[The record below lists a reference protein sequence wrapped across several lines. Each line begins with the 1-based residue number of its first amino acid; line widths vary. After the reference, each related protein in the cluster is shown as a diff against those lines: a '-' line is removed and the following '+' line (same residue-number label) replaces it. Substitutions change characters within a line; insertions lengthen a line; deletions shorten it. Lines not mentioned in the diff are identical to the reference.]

1 MPINGQSVTFND
13 LSISNLSTVLDTN
26 YNVSSV
32 IVTTP
37 SGPVSIGGTNT
48 LTLGSGIDLSA
59 ASQNLTITSPVA
71 MGGNQTWNVAGGQ
84 TMSVNGGVSDNGA
97 GNALTLTGS
106 GMVSLGGATT
116 YNGVTTINTNCSLQM
131 SASNVLP
138 NGTNAASNVGD
149 ITNNGTLDLNGTA
162 QAVNGL
168 NGSGVVDN
176 TGGGA
181 AILTIG
187 VNNDGGT
194 FTGFIQDTSGNLTL
208 VKNGSGTEAL
218 KGTNTY
224 SGGTI
229 VNSGFISFYTPA
241 AFGSGPVTVNS
252 GSTILGAGN
261 FAFTNPVTLNSGTMR
276 VGGGASHTLT
286 NTALVTVTGN
296 SVIQADGGTVN
307 INLLG
312 GLDMGSS
319 GSTLTN
325 SGSANTTIISGPLTG
340 SSGTIFVT
348 LTETLFLSGS
358 NSFAGT
364 FRTPTGTLTIQ
375 NVNALR
381 NATLDMNAADTGSVN
396 LNNNNSIMGAIT
408 GSRNL
413 SIGSGAVSIGNNNT
427 STTYSGVLSG
437 SGSLT
442 KIGTGTLTLSGPN
455 TYTGKTTA
463 SAGTLTLSGSGSL
476 ASTNFTVASG
486 ATLDVSGES
495 SQFTLGISSTLTNSA
510 VGAVLSGSNNCSVG
524 TLSVV
529 TDGVNPSFFQTNGTM
544 TISASTVIRVNNTG
558 AALTSGTHPLIA
570 VATAGKL
577 GKVTGVLP
585 AVAVTGNGA
594 VGTVSL
600 QINGTGG
607 LDLVVTG
614 GTPPHAVITGVTLSG
629 GNLILQGTNGAA
641 SGTYSILNATNVA
654 LPLASWTTNSTGTF
668 TAGGAFSNA
677 VPISTQVVQRF
688 FLIKQP

>member
-1 MPINGQSVTFND
+1 
-13 LSISNLSTVLDTN
+13 
-26 YNVSSV
+26 
-32 IVTTP
+32 
-37 SGPVSIGGTNT
+37 
-48 LTLGSGIDLSA
+48 
-59 ASQNLTITSPVA
+59 
-71 MGGNQTWNVAGGQ
+71 
-84 TMSVNGGVSDNGA
+84 
-97 GNALTLTGS
+97 
-106 GMVSLGGATT
+106 
-116 YNGVTTINTNCSLQM
+116 
-131 SASNVLP
+131 
-138 NGTNAASNVGD
+138 
-149 ITNNGTLDLNGTA
+149 
-162 QAVNGL
+162 
-168 NGSGVVDN
+168 
-176 TGGGA
+176 
-181 AILTIG
+181 
-187 VNNDGGT
+187 
-194 FTGFIQDTSGNLTL
+194 
-208 VKNGSGTEAL
+208 
-218 KGTNTY
+218 
-224 SGGTI
+224 
-229 VNSGFISFYTPA
+229 
-241 AFGSGPVTVNS
+241 
-252 GSTILGAGN
+252 
-261 FAFTNPVTLNSGTMR
+261 
-276 VGGGASHTLT
+276 
-286 NTALVTVTGN
+286 
-296 SVIQADGGTVN
+296 
-307 INLLG
+307 
-312 GLDMGSS
+312 
-319 GSTLTN
+319 
-325 SGSANTTIISGPLTG
+325 
-340 SSGTIFVT
+340 
-348 LTETLFLSGS
+348 
-358 NSFAGT
+358 
-364 FRTPTGTLTIQ
+364 
-375 NVNALR
+375 
-381 NATLDMNAADTGSVN
+381 MNAADTGSVN